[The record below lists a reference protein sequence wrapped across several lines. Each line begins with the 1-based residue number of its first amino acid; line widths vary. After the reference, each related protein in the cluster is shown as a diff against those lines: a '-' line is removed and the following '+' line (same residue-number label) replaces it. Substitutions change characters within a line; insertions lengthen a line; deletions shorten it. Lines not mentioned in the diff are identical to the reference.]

1 MRCLKSS
8 FRETEDM
15 GGALIH
21 RTSVLRGR
29 SMWGRSA
36 DHAGRPSDDMSSGE
50 RGGQTHGQSALVLW
64 VPEWCTV
71 APLPTAGLCSCH
83 PDYSSASLPSHTGLS
98 VTCRA
103 RLCRLSGSKNQL
115 NVLPEG
121 AARTQEE
128 LLPSPTL
135 GLLDHP
141 PEWLT
146 GEQALLALAPVSLV
160 NASPLHPSNDH

>member
-64 VPEWCTV
+64 VPEWCTGLRCL
-71 APLPTAGLCSCH
+71 PLACALATLTTAVPPYPATRACLTHAGL
-83 PDYSSASLPSHTGLS
+83 DSADS
-98 VTCRA
+98 VGQRINSTYFRKELQGPRRNCCLA
-103 RLCRLSGSKNQL
+103 PHWGSWTIHQSGSQGNK
-115 NVLPEG
+115 PC
-121 AARTQEE
+121 
-128 LLPSPTL
+128 
-135 GLLDHP
+135 
-141 PEWLT
+141 WLWP
-146 GEQALLALAPVSLV
+146 QSLW
-160 NASPLHPSNDH
+160 